1 MEGRA
6 YMTKLYSGLIKVITI
21 LLAVTIMIINVYPL
35 VKGVELFASARIV
48 TNILFLTMFSL
59 TGITKLRNKNK
70 IGFYYLAFVLVMLI
84 IFYMMFMTKK

>member
-1 MEGRA
+1 
-6 YMTKLYSGLIKVITI
+6 MTKLYSGSINVITI
-21 LLAVTIMIINVYPL
+21 LLAVVIMIINVYPL

-70 IGFYYLAFVLVMLI
+70 IGYYYLAFVFVMLI
-84 IFYMMFMTKK
+84 IFLIMYLTKNK